1 MTLQDQWWLMAG
13 IVGLY
18 LYDSALLLFHNEIVL
33 EARRDGYLVSGGT
46 AMEFRHRR
54 LFLPN
59 PLCPQRPLIRMAWRV
74 DEPIDKVPQ
83 RLPGPRVRLSLSVIA
98 PWTWLLLG
106 LFFVGLPT
114 TLWFGTEQLLLGW
127 LVLTYLAIALM
138 LGRVWRYRKALNLT
152 NLAVAA
158 LAFDG
163 LLCAPFAIN
172 MVRKIS
178 LRQPHPT
185 SLRALAAGTLSP
197 AENTALCR
205 ILRDRIQTSLA
216 FHESDTAASDA
227 LRGYLKHF
235 ESRQS

>member
-13 IVGLY
+13 IAGLY
-18 LYDSALLLFHNEIVL
+18 LYDSALLLFHDEIVL
-33 EARRDGYLVSGGT
+33 ETRRESHLVSGGA
-46 AMEFRHRR
+46 AMEFRHRH

-74 DEPIDKVPQ
+74 DEPTEGMAQ
-83 RLPGPRVRLSLSVIA
+83 GLQGRRVRLALSVIA

-106 LFFVGLPT
+106 LFFVGLPG
-114 TLWFGTEQLLLGW
+114 TLWFGTEQLLLCW
-127 LVLTYLAIALM
+127 LVLTYFAIALM

-152 NLAVAA
+152 GRAVAA
-158 LAFDG
+158 LAIDG

-178 LRQPHPT
+178 LRQAHPA
-185 SLRALAAGTLSP
+185 SLRAVAGAMLSP
-197 AENTALCR
+197 AENAALCG

-216 FHESDTAASDA
+216 FHETDTVASDA
-227 LRGYLKHF
+227 LRSYLKHF

>member
-13 IVGLY
+13 IAGLY

-33 EARRDGYLVSGGT
+33 EVRRDGYHVSGGM

-59 PLCPQRPLIRMAWRV
+59 PLCPQRSLTRMAWRV
-74 DEPIDKVPQ
+74 DDPAEQTAQ
-83 RLPGPRVRLSLSVIA
+83 RLHGQRVRLALSMIA

-106 LFFVGLPT
+106 LFFVGLPA
-114 TLWFGTEQLLLGW
+114 TLWLGREQLLLGW
-127 LVLTYLAIALM
+127 LVLTYFAILVM
-138 LGRVWRYRKALNLT
+138 LGRIWRYRKALNLT
-152 NLAVAA
+152 GRAVAA

-172 MVRKIS
+172 MVRKLS
-178 LRQPHPT
+178 LRQPHRAN
-185 SLRALAAGTLSP
+185 LRAVAEGVLSP
-197 AENTALCR
+197 AENAALCK
-205 ILRDRIQTSLA
+205 ILRDRIETSLA
-216 FHESDTAASDA
+216 FHEPESAASGA
-227 LRGYLKHF
+227 LRSYLQHF